1 MAEENISQK
10 CRSKE
15 IDKTRNYFIEKE
27 QDELISKKHNKVCKI
42 LNYTEHLLILASIL
56 TSCVFQFR
64 SCFFSCY
71 SSSYSKFRNSN
82 KNFHNNCR
90 N

>member
-27 QDELISKKHNKVCKI
+27 QDELISKKHNKVCSI
-42 LNYTEHLLILASIL
+42 LNYT
-56 TSCVFQFR
+56 
-64 SCFFSCY
+64 
-71 SSSYSKFRNSN
+71 
-82 KNFHNNCR
+82 
-90 N
+90 